1 MEEMMG
7 LDHRL
12 CKTHQGALASAHASP
27 NNGRQVKQTR
37 TGGSM
42 LAKTRRAALIES
54 GQLDTMPDAS
64 KYLTEE
70 FLK

>member
-1 MEEMMG
+1 
-7 LDHRL
+7 
-12 CKTHQGALASAHASP
+12 
-27 NNGRQVKQTR
+27 
-37 TGGSM
+37 M